1 MVNDNAIVLINHATG
16 TQYKLY
22 KHIVFINTLGANS
35 LTNLSLF
42 KSLPLFYVQKGNLRG
57 YFKKKYFWRYF

>member
-57 YFKKKYFWRYF
+57 YF

>member
-42 KSLPLFYVQKGNLRG
+42 KSLPLFYVQKGN
-57 YFKKKYFWRYF
+57 